1 MIINAT
7 TDKNRRKKSRKTR
20 RPRDLKALG
29 RKKRPT
35 AWLRSLISPLDF
47 GLKVRMPGPGTE
59 TVSRPVHC
67 NTNAEILDAFRNG
80 AWYRIERLS
89 NRMLDEHWNDQETYY
104 FVADGS
110 TKTRFILVNIDIDC
124 HAQGTERGAAEAAE
138 YLKANFFLDLYHEPS
153 TNGEGRHGYFILDK
167 WELGAEYVKTILK
180 HLERHLN
187 NHLLAQGFDI
197 ELCEI
202 KGLPPVVLWGEDD
215 TISNYRAGILAK
227 IPRQVE
233 RFEEW
238 KKTTTLT
245 HWDVQRLV
253 SKIRAMDPA
262 EVPTTPKPTTA
273 KAIVE
278 TPTRGS
284 VKGKATTKARVTGSM
299 PGKVIGE
306 GELAQLEEGGHYRKV
321 ASTLLGTHTLK
332 TTGRTVVT
340 SEDVALFLLCL
351 KFFTGRMNADG
362 TLPVKRFK
370 GLWSALY
377 DVGDVGRSFDCH
389 RFKAIRDY
397 LSGLGLLDW
406 EDNMFVAPRGGRDGG
421 KLTGRACKWKAG
433 EVLMDMLDW
442 ERGEVLADEA
452 QDRDRVDEAQGEV
465 VQGGRGGEAPL
476 VGTGSSSCPPP
487 PFDTLAETIR
497 SLSRL
502 PDGEEIRPMEAV
514 PAGRDHPRLYT
525 PEEVTRLVMSFEESM
540 EQLAA

>member
-1 MIINAT
+1 MSINAT
-7 TDKNRRKKSRKTR
+7 TDKNRRKKYRKTW
-20 RPRDLKALG
+20 RPRDQKALR

-47 GLKVRMPGPGTE
+47 GLKVRMPGPGME
-59 TVSRPVHC
+59 VASKPVHC

-80 AWYRIERLS
+80 AWHRIERLS
-89 NRMLDEHWNDQETYY
+89 NRMLDDHWNDRETYY

-124 HAQGTERGAAEAAE
+124 HAQGTQRGAAEAAE
-138 YLKANFFLDLYHEPS
+138 YLKANFFPDLYHEPS
-153 TNGEGRHGYFILDK
+153 TNGRGRHGYFILDK

-202 KGLPPVVLWGEDD
+202 KGLPPVVSWGDDD

-238 KKTTTLT
+238 KRTTTLT
-245 HWDVQRLV
+245 HWDVQKLV
-253 SKIRAMDPA
+253 SKIRAMNPV
-262 EVPTTPKPTTA
+262 EVSTTPKPTMA
-273 KAIVE
+273 NGIVE
-278 TPTRGS
+278 TPAGVSRA
-284 VKGKATTKARVTGSM
+284 GKAIAKARVTGSM

-306 GELAQLEEGGHYRKV
+306 GELAQLDEGGHYRKV
-321 ASTLLGTHTLK
+321 ASTLLGTHTLRS
-332 TTGRTVVT
+332 TGRTVVT
-340 SEDVALFLLCL
+340 AEDVAVFLLCL

-377 DVGDVGRSFDCH
+377 EGGDVGRAFDCH

-406 EDNMFVAPRGGRDGG
+406 EDNTFVAPREARNGGSL
-421 KLTGRACKWKAG
+421 KGRACKWKAG

-442 ERGEVLADEA
+442 EEVEVGADEA
-452 QDRDRVDEAQGEV
+452 QGGV

-476 VGTGSSSCPPP
+476 VGTGSSSSPSPAC
-487 PFDTLAETIR
+487 DTLAETIR

-514 PAGRDHPRLYT
+514 SARQAHPRLYT
-525 PEEVTRLVMSFEESM
+525 PEEITRLVLSFEESI